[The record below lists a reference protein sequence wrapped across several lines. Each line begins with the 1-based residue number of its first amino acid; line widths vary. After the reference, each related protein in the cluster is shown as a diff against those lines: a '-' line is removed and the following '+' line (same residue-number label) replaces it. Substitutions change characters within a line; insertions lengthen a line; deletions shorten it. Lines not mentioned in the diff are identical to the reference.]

1 MVHIQVMY
9 VYINIVI
16 QHGHNWEM
24 ILKEKLQLETQ
35 LVAGGRGAFEVFA
48 EDQLLFSKLN
58 EGRFPEEQEMVD
70 LLR

>member
-1 MVHIQVMY
+1 MTIRIEYCRVWNYQPRAARLAAT
-9 VYINIVI
+9 
-16 QHGHNWEM
+16 
-24 ILKEKLQLETQ
+24 LKEKLQLETQ